1 MKFSNFVRM
10 HWAAFRALLV
20 LTVIT
25 GLAYPLFIWLVAQI
39 PGLHDKAEG
48 SILTANGKPVG
59 SRLIGQLF
67 TDKDGNP
74 LPQYFQ
80 SRPSAAGNG
89 YDPLSSSASNLGPE
103 SIVDT
108 PADPSQLAAGKSA
121 SDAGFKPSLL
131 TQVCTRSAAVGQLEG
146 VDGSRPFCTG
156 GGVGAVLS
164 VIGPRDAR
172 GNVVHPTRVVSV
184 NEPCQT
190 TPTPFLAIYE
200 GVRVECAKYGEDY
213 SIGPD
218 RAHPRRR
225 TRQPGRARRRG
236 HRQRQRPRPAHLR
249 GLCRPSSRAGRQGAR
264 RQRRSGA
271 RRGPRQ
277 PRRTGPRVHG
287 RGPGERAAAQPRVG
301 PQLSGQPLAEAAAAH
316 ISLVPRQ

>member
-20 LTVIT
+20 MTVIT

-48 SILTANGKPVG
+48 SILTANGKQVG

-67 TDKDGNP
+67 TDKDGNA

-80 SRPSAAGNG
+80 SRPSAAGSNG
-89 YDPLSSSASNLGPE
+89 YDPTASGASNLGPE

-108 PADPSQLAAGKSA
+108 PADPAQLAAGKSA

-131 TQVCTRSAAVGQLEG
+131 TQVCTRSSAVGQLEG

-164 VIGPRDAR
+164 VIGPRDTR
-172 GNVVHPTRVVSV
+172 GNVIHPTRVVSV

-190 TPTPFLAIYE
+190 TQTPFLTLYQ

-213 SIGPD
+213 TIGQIVPIRGAAPANPAVPVDAVTASGSGLDPD
-218 RAHPRRR
+218 ISVAYADLQVARVAKARGISADQVRAVVRDN
-225 TRQPGRARRRG
+225 QDGRDLGFMGEARVNV
-236 HRQRQRPRPAHLR
+236 LR
-249 GLCRPSSRAGRQGAR
+249 VNLELDRKYPVSR
-264 RQRRSGA
+264 
-271 RRGPRQ
+271 
-277 PRRTGPRVHG
+277 
-287 RGPGERAAAQPRVG
+287 
-301 PQLSGQPLAEAAAAH
+301 
-316 ISLVPRQ
+316 